1 MFCFCHTITGEYE
14 IMIAQRTFTTKSNI
28 LHEAAQVVEQHSWS
42 DTAHW
47 ACEVC
52 GMLHTG
58 SSPDSCESCGA
69 TDTFTALEDEST
81 EIGSRW

>member
-1 MFCFCHTITGEYE
+1 MIT
-14 IMIAQRTFTTKSNI
+14 QRTFTTTNNV
-28 LHEAAQVVEQHSWS
+28 LREAAQILNTYEETSV
-42 DTAHW
+42 ARW

-52 GMLHTG
+52 GMLYTG

-69 TDTFTALEDEST
+69 SHGFTELHDERT

>member
-1 MFCFCHTITGEYE
+1 
-14 IMIAQRTFTTKSNI
+14 MIAQRTFAPKNDI
-28 LHEAAQVVEQHSWS
+28 LQEVAQVLDEHQMM
-42 DTAHW
+42 DTSHW

-58 SSPDSCESCGA
+58 SSPDSCESCGSSDA
-69 TDTFTALEDEST
+69 FAEMHDEHT